1 MAGEGE
7 QLVEHLLKAA
17 MLHTRDSI
25 VTIFMALH
33 MVKLRDYSPWYDVND
48 LDPYYPT
55 HLNEFIAFIQT
66 RNTRLL

>member
-17 MLHTRDSI
+17 MLHDRDSI
-25 VTIFMALH
+25 VTIVMALH

-48 LDPYYPT
+48 LDPYS
-55 HLNEFIAFIQT
+55 
-66 RNTRLL
+66 LLI